1 MVHSFILPQET
12 ISIFQERLGILERCL
27 NDANPQDE
35 VTAEILELANSR
47 QISLIQLRE
56 EFRQFQDKLDK
67 VNKLRHRLNDK
78 TKQNELAVLLCVKIN
93 YLLKEIADQYWDFLL
108 NKDAKEVFKIM
119 TSDFINVYKK
129 LIFEARNEPAQ
140 DEGFYIILESLKYLI
155 QSIIQASFRT
165 NALSEEEINA
175 LDLGDITPQES
186 ETMLISLASTKKWDQ
201 VYKNLA

>member
-1 MVHSFILPQET
+1 MVNSFILPQET
-12 ISIFQERLGILERCL
+12 ISIFQEQLEILERCL

-56 EFRQFQDKLDK
+56 EFRKFQDKLDK
-67 VNKLRHRLNDK
+67 VNKLHHRLNDK

-93 YLLKEIADQYWDFLL
+93 FLHKEIADQYWDLLL
-108 NKDAKEVFKIM
+108 NKDRKEVFKIM
-119 TSDFINVYKK
+119 TYDFINVYKK
-129 LIFEARNEPAQ
+129 LILEAGNEPDQ
-140 DEGFYIILESLKYLI
+140 DEEFYIILESLKYLI
-155 QSIIQASFRT
+155 QSLIQASLRT
-165 NALSEEEINA
+165 NALSEEEINE

-186 ETMLISLASTKKWDQ
+186 ETMLTFLASMKKWDQ